1 MSRRIPVLAGRERPA
16 NLAVL
21 MREAFVAINDLVIA
35 RLAERGH
42 GDVRPAHAAVF
53 QYLDDTGTTV
63 SVLAERAQMTKQA
76 MAELV
81 RHLEERGYLVRVPD
95 PTDKRAKLVLPTDR
109 GRDVIA
115 VAQALVPEL
124 EKLVT
129 DLLGADRVL
138 ALRADLDTIRR
149 AITAVGAG
157 VGSGPRLTGQPVRRR
172 PVIGSLQ
179 MPFLVGTRPSA
190 RGRVQRSPV
199 RWASKRAIESNVRW
213 QLPQCARSSPAQSA
227 AHPPQVMWNRCRS
240 SATPAG

>member
-1 MSRRIPVLAGRERPA
+1 MSMSRRIPVLAGRERPA

-63 SVLAERAQMTKQA
+63 SVLADRAQMTKQA

-115 VAQALVPEL
+115 V
-124 EKLVT
+124 
-129 DLLGADRVL
+129 
-138 ALRADLDTIRR
+138 
-149 AITAVGAG
+149 GAG
-157 VGSGPRLTGQPVRRR
+157 PRARAGGAGDRTSGCRPR
-172 PVIGSLQ
+172 
-179 MPFLVGTRPSA
+179 TRPSGRPRHHPA
-190 RGRVQRSPV
+190 RDHR
-199 RWASKRAIESNVRW
+199 
-213 QLPQCARSSPAQSA
+213 LPADGP
-227 AHPPQVMWNRCRS
+227 
-240 SATPAG
+240 